1 MCNFGQS
8 FRRCGNHYTVQNKIK
23 SRNAIMTSTNPIISI
38 IVPIYGVEAYLRQC
52 LDSIRN
58 QTFTQWEAILID
70 DGSPDRCG
78 AICDEYAATDNRFK
92 VIHQPNKGRG
102 ESRNTALHAAQAPY
116 IGFVD
121 ADDWVEPEMFEQ
133 LYNAITANNVD
144 IAMCNFCFDY
154 KDCRNLPRLTLS
166 DTPCSYT
173 REQAVHYLIED
184 RVMHSYLWDKLF
196 RRELISHD
204 FPVHQNFED
213 LFALLKWFTNMEKL
227 CFIPYVGYHYRQ
239 RQGSAVHDAS
249 LNSMMQYIS
258 ARIEQLKFLQSEG
271 LLRSNWEKYETDIV
285 KDCLKQAR
293 NLARE
298 LPWSEE
304 LASSLS
310 QLTAMIEP
318 YESTARRNLN
328 SKFRKRLHRIRN
340 HPRFFA
346 RMVSIERRFRFSN
359 YTNKAQHT
367 YFE

>member
-1 MCNFGQS
+1 
-8 FRRCGNHYTVQNKIK
+8 
-23 SRNAIMTSTNPIISI
+23 
-38 IVPIYGVEAYLRQC
+38 
-52 LDSIRN
+52 
-58 QTFTQWEAILID
+58 
-70 DGSPDRCG
+70 
-78 AICDEYAATDNRFK
+78 
-92 VIHQPNKGRG
+92 
-102 ESRNTALHAAQAPY
+102 
-116 IGFVD
+116 
-121 ADDWVEPEMFEQ
+121 
-133 LYNAITANNVD
+133 
-144 IAMCNFCFDY
+144 
-154 KDCRNLPRLTLS
+154 
-166 DTPCSYT
+166 
-173 REQAVHYLIED
+173 
-184 RVMHSYLWDKLF
+184 
-196 RRELISHD
+196 
-204 FPVHQNFED
+204 
-213 LFALLKWFTNMEKL
+213 MEKL

-367 YFE
+367 YF